1 MTDKPTNE
9 GDLTP
14 DLRATDSVP
23 SRDVS
28 PQDVPT
34 LQKPPFSDPT
44 QVKAPA
50 PKLVK
55 HGTPSNP
62 DATTAPESSERPKRA
77 EPTPNPSRSGAE
89 RIQNRLSRA
98 ATAKADGVT
107 PVAHP
112 HPKTA
117 GDFAR
122 ETQKRGGANTA
133 VFPAVEDDLKQAP
146 IVEMPAGGARQAR
159 LKIVRVEP
167 WSVAKV
173 SFALSVALG
182 IVAVVAVTI
191 LWLVLS
197 FAGVWDQINSSV
209 TTVLSDNSGTFDITE
224 YLGFGRIVG
233 LTIVLSALNT
243 VVMTSIAVIGSHL
256 YNLAVQLL
264 GGVDVTLSE
273 DN

>member
-1 MTDKPTNE
+1 MRDELTST
-9 GDLTP
+9 GDFTP
-14 DLRATDSVP
+14 DSTSANNP
-23 SRDVS
+23 N
-28 PQDVPT
+28 
-34 LQKPPFSDPT
+34 PPFSDPT

-55 HGTPSNP
+55 HGTQSNP
-62 DATTAPESSERPKRA
+62 NATVPPKAPEPPESAETRLHGRA
-77 EPTPNPSRSGAE
+77 EDRFDDFTHNA
-89 RIQNRLSRA
+89 Q
-98 ATAKADGVT
+98 
-107 PVAHP
+107 
-112 HPKTA
+112 PKTA

-122 ETQKRGGANTA
+122 ESSTRDASQTA
-133 VFPAVEDDLKQAP
+133 TFPAVKDDLKHAP
-146 IVEMPAGGARQAR
+146 IVEMSAGGVRQAR

-173 SFALSVALG
+173 AFALSVALA

-224 YLGFGRIVG
+224 YLGFGRLVG

-243 VVMTSIAVIGSHL
+243 VVITSIAVIGSHL

-264 GGVDVTLSE
+264 GGIDVTLSE

>member
-1 MTDKPTNE
+1 VRDKPTST
-9 GDLTP
+9 GDFTP
-14 DLRATDSVP
+14 DSTSADSVE
-23 SRDVS
+23 
-28 PQDVPT
+28 
-34 LQKPPFSDPT
+34 PPFSDPT

-55 HGTPSNP
+55 HGTQSNP
-62 DATTAPESSERPKRA
+62 NATTPPKTPQTPKSA
-77 EPTPNPSRSGAE
+77 EKKPASNTSGVE
-89 RIQNRLSRA
+89 KVQNRLHGR
-98 ATAKADGVT
+98 TEDRFDGVT
-107 PVAHP
+107 PTAR
-112 HPKTA
+112 PKTA

-122 ETQKRGGANTA
+122 ESPTMDASQTA
-133 VFPAVEDDLKQAP
+133 VMPAVKDAP
-146 IVEMPAGGARQAR
+146 KDATPMVELSAGGVRQAR
-159 LKIVRVEP
+159 LKLVRVEP

-173 SFALSVALG
+173 AFALSVALAV
-182 IVAVVAVTI
+182 VAVVAVTI

-224 YLGFGRIVG
+224 YLGFGRLVG

-264 GGVDVTLSE
+264 GGIDVTLSE